1 MQASKHP
8 ADARPV
14 GSQGRHS
21 GPKVEPPRTA
31 LLSFVQDGGERP
43 QNSNSGIVLL
53 SALSQE
59 RQMPFRTGKSETDK
73 QI

>member
-1 MQASKHP
+1 MPSLWVSRG
-8 ADARPV
+8 DTL
-14 GSQGRHS
+14 GS
-21 GPKVEPPRTA
+21 KVEPPRTV

-43 QNSNSGIVLL
+43 QNSNSGIVFL

-59 RQMPFRTGKSETDK
+59 RQVSLRTGKNETDK

>member
-1 MQASKHP
+1 MPSLWVP
-8 ADARPV
+8 RGDTL
-14 GSQGRHS
+14 

-31 LLSFVQDGGERP
+31 LLSFVRDGGERP
-43 QNSNSGIVLL
+43 QNSNSGIVFL

-59 RQMPFRTGKSETDK
+59 RQMPLRTGKSETDK